1 MTFDVYS
8 HASVG
13 VCADVARGLDKK
25 RPHHRGTKSGM
36 RLPRMK
42 QTSADRTAVLEKH
55 VAALVGVVHDIVRN
69 QVKAQQLEQRVIEL
83 VSKLVQKQ
91 THAPCGGPRCS
102 SSASRRLLVSS
113 ARRSKLN
120 SPSSA

>member
-1 MTFDVYS
+1 VE
-8 HASVG
+8 
-13 VCADVARGLDKK
+13 VCADVARGVDKK

-42 QTSADRTAVLEKH
+42 QATADRTAVLEQH

-91 THAPCGGPRCS
+91 THV
-102 SSASRRLLVSS
+102 RRGRSLAKS
-113 ARRSKLN
+113 ARRS
-120 SPSSA
+120 SSTARAAGD